1 MSVKKKIIF
10 IMAASVFF
18 GLLAAILFSENGYIS
33 LKRLEKENQ
42 ALIQKNEKIS
52 AENLQLYRTVKRLR
66 HDPQYIESIARQE
79 LGMTGKEEI
88 ILKFENKEKR

>member
-1 MSVKKKIIF
+1 MNVNKKIIF
-10 IMAASVFF
+10 IIVACVFF
-18 GLLAAILFSENGYIS
+18 GLLAAILFSENGFIS
-33 LKRLEKENQ
+33 LKRLEKEHQ
-42 ALIQKNEKIS
+42 ALIKKNEKIS

-66 HDPQYIESIARQE
+66 HDPGYIESIARQD

>member
-1 MSVKKKIIF
+1 LNVKKKIIF
-10 IMAASVFF
+10 IITACVFF
-18 GLLAAILFSENGYIS
+18 GLLAAILFSENGFIS
-33 LKRLEKENQ
+33 LKRLEKEHQ
-42 ALIQKNEKIS
+42 ALIIKNEKIS

-66 HDPQYIESIARQE
+66 HDPKYIESIARQD

>member
-1 MSVKKKIIF
+1 MSVKKKIIL
-10 IMAASVFF
+10 IIAACIFF
-18 GLLAAILFSENGYIS
+18 GLLAAILFSENGFIS
-33 LKRLEKENQ
+33 LKRLEKEHQ
-42 ALIQKNEKIS
+42 ALIIKNEKIS

-66 HDPQYIESIARQE
+66 HDPKYIESIARQD